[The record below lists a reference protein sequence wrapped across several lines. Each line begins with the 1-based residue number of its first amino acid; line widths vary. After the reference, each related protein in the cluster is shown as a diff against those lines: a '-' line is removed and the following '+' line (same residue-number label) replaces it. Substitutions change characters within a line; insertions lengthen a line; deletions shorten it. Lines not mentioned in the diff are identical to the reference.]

1 MEKIEEV
8 VVVHKDKLAR
18 FGFDLIEDLIK
29 KHSGEKI
36 TIMNKKKN

>member
-29 KHSGEKI
+29 KYSGEKI